1 MIFGVEY
8 YERDGRSSFL
18 IKKWVEYSDNIK
30 RARNWREGVGRG
42 GDSGTGVT
50 RRLYR
55 TRAGFDG
62 KFPGSDRFSLHGTD
76 RGLLEWVK
84 TRCDPF
90 L

>member
-18 IKKWVEYSDNIK
+18 IKKWVEYSDNVR

-62 KFPGSDRFSLHGTD
+62 KFPGSDRSTLRLRFGLPD
-76 RGLLEWVK
+76 RRFMGHARPIL
-84 TRCDPF
+84 
-90 L
+90 